1 MGLCCYNKCNNVM
14 VELKVT
20 QVGNSL
26 GIILP
31 KDILSKLGVSK
42 GSKITLVEQPKG
54 FYLSSFDPEFSKAIE
69 AAQEGMARYKNAL
82 SELAK

>member
-1 MGLCCYNKCNNVM
+1 M
-14 VELKVT
+14 VKVKVT

-31 KDILSKLGVSK
+31 KEVLSKLEVKK
-42 GSKITLVEQPKG
+42 GSEITLVEQPKG
-54 FYLSSFDPEFSKAIE
+54 FLISSFDPEFEKAIE
-69 AAQEGMARYKNAL
+69 IAQEGMLRYKNAL